1 MLILDQYQ
9 TRESGKNI
17 PTKRNLEV
25 NEFCT
30 KSIKFLNDL
39 ILEKQNK
46 KTEMF
51 IDKVDEDKF
60 WSYFNQTA
68 KELLINMN
76 SISKNIQAKVDTL
89 IASNDMEQNSQLF
102 EILRTIKKVDFTP
115 KEEDLKQFYNKVM
128 ELKKDIINQTKT
140 TAFTKK
146 SEEDLSDFE
155 DGSLSVLSK
164 KRKRPT
170 MNDNELSKI
179 SYEEEKGSFLDLNLD
194 FINNDETKINV
205 VNEDSMKY
213 VYRVLVDEL
222 INKKPKIIDFY
233 VLWDLILKAT
243 DYKVDVIANKAHL
256 VQVLNELEK
265 KSLITYSI
273 FTDEITLLENRK

>member
-89 IASNDMEQNSQLF
+89 IANNDMEQNSQLF

-222 INKKPKIIDFY
+222 INKKPKQINSYD
-233 VLWDLILKAT
+233 LWNLILKET
-243 DYKVDVIANKAHL
+243 DYNVDVIANKAHL

>member
-1 MLILDQYQ
+1 
-9 TRESGKNI
+9 
-17 PTKRNLEV
+17 
-25 NEFCT
+25 
-30 KSIKFLNDL
+30 
-39 ILEKQNK
+39 
-46 KTEMF
+46 
-51 IDKVDEDKF
+51 
-60 WSYFNQTA
+60 
-68 KELLINMN
+68 
-76 SISKNIQAKVDTL
+76 
-89 IASNDMEQNSQLF
+89 
-102 EILRTIKKVDFTP
+102 
-115 KEEDLKQFYNKVM
+115 
-128 ELKKDIINQTKT
+128 
-140 TAFTKK
+140 
-146 SEEDLSDFE
+146 
-155 DGSLSVLSK
+155 
-164 KRKRPT
+164 

-194 FINNDETKINV
+194 FINNDETKFNV

-265 KSLITYSI
+265 ESLIIYSI

>member
-17 PTKRNLEV
+17 STKRNLEV

-46 KTEMF
+46 KTDMF

-89 IASNDMEQNSQLF
+89 IASNDMEQNTQLF
-102 EILRTIKKVDFTP
+102 EILRTIKKV
-115 KEEDLKQFYNKVM
+115 
-128 ELKKDIINQTKT
+128 
-140 TAFTKK
+140 A
-146 SEEDLSDFE
+146 
-155 DGSLSVLSK
+155 
-164 KRKRPT
+164 
-170 MNDNELSKI
+170 
-179 SYEEEKGSFLDLNLD
+179 
-194 FINNDETKINV
+194 
-205 VNEDSMKY
+205 
-213 VYRVLVDEL
+213 
-222 INKKPKIIDFY
+222 
-233 VLWDLILKAT
+233 
-243 DYKVDVIANKAHL
+243 
-256 VQVLNELEK
+256 
-265 KSLITYSI
+265 
-273 FTDEITLLENRK
+273 

>member
-17 PTKRNLEV
+17 STKRNLEV

-179 SYEEEKGSFLDLNLD
+179 SYEEEKGSYLDLNLD

-222 INKKPKIIDFY
+222 INKKPKQINSYD
-233 VLWDLILKAT
+233 LWNLILKET
-243 DYKVDVIANKAHL
+243 DYNVDVIANKAHL
-256 VQVLNELEK
+256 TQILNELEK

-273 FTDEITLLENRK
+273 FTDEITLLENNN